1 MDGLMSQRATIKKT
15 SSATII
21 KTLYVLRARI
31 FRALTRRS
39 TFGEKLA
46 KLKIIR

>member
-1 MDGLMSQRATIKKT
+1 MDGLMSQRATKKT
-15 SSATII
+15 
-21 KTLYVLRARI
+21 LRSYYHQNVVRFAGKNF

-39 TFGEKLA
+39 TFGKKLA